1 MTARFGGAGGA
12 LAGRTI
18 LQIIPELEAGGAE
31 RTAVDVAA
39 ALAEA
44 GARALVA
51 CEGGRLVSELQ
62 ARGGVWMPFPA
73 ASKNPMRMLFAARRL
88 RRLIERENISL
99 VHARSR
105 APAWVA
111 LMASKQVG
119 VPFVTTYHGIYNAG
133 SSLKRRYNSIMAR
146 GDAVIANSA
155 FTAQHINREH
165 GLPLARIDVIPRG
178 TDLQA
183 FDPGQVESSRVH
195 RLREQWGADA
205 GQRIVLL
212 PGRLTAWK
220 GQLVLI
226 EAARLLAEQ
235 GVNDVLFVLAGDPQ
249 GRADY
254 VNRIDGAIE
263 AAGLQGRVLRP
274 GHCSDMPGALLA
286 ANAVTVCSTEP
297 EAFGRIAVEAQAM
310 GAPVIVT
317 DLGAVSETVL
327 APPQAP
333 PGERTGWRI
342 PPSDPNALAQAIAHA
357 LALGASE
364 REAIARRARAHVER
378 HFTVETMCAATLAVY
393 ERLLAAMT
401 H

>member
-31 RTAVDVAA
+31 RTAIDVAA
-39 ALAEA
+39 ALVEA

-73 ASKNPMRMLFAARRL
+73 ASKNPLRMMLAARRL
-88 RRLIERENISL
+88 CRLIERENVAL

-105 APAWVA
+105 APGWVA
-111 LMASKQVG
+111 LMAAKTAR
-119 VPFVTTYHGIYNAG
+119 VPFVTTYHGIYNSGNA
-133 SSLKRRYNSIMAR
+133 LKRRYNSVMAR

-155 FTAQHINREH
+155 FTAQHIQREH
-165 GLPLARIDVIPRG
+165 GLPMERIDIIPRG
-178 TDLQA
+178 TDFHA
-183 FDPGQVESSRVH
+183 FDPARIDPSRVE
-195 RLREQWGADA
+195 RLREQWGAGA
-205 GQRIVLL
+205 GQRIILL

-226 EAARLLAEQ
+226 EAARLLAAQ
-235 GVNDVLFVLAGDPQ
+235 GLNDVFFVLAGDPQ
-249 GRADY
+249 GRDDY
-254 VNRIDGAIE
+254 VRKIDNAIE
-263 AAGLQGRVLRP
+263 AANLKGRVLRP
-274 GHCSDMPGALLA
+274 GHCTDMPAALLA
-286 ANAVTVCSTEP
+286 ASAVTVCSTEP

-327 APPQAP
+327 APPQVP
-333 PGERTGWRI
+333 IGERTGWRI
-342 PPSDPNALAQAIAHA
+342 PPSDPKVLAQSIASV

-364 REAIARRARAHVER
+364 REAIARRAREHVGRHFAVER
-378 HFTVETMCAATLAVY
+378 MCAATLAVY
-393 ERLLAAMT
+393 ERVLTAKT